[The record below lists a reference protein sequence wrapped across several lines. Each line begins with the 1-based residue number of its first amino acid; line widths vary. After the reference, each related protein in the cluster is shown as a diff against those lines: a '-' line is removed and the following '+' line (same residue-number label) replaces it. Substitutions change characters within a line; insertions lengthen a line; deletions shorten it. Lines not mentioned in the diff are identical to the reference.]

1 MTFDEAKIISR
12 RILFEEAGETF
23 SGWAEEA
30 VYPMLK
36 TFISAFINEQRQ
48 KSEEYLEEY
57 NDDLDIFLFNN
68 ALKNQNMPFEKIF
81 SQPDYQSF
89 QEYEIPYIL
98 PTIPPYN
105 FSGFDAISAINMK
118 DYQKIV
124 PALLKRIIVTLDFID
139 NEIKNVQRQ
148 KDILR
153 ANIENVKYYI
163 SEAVK
168 PYVR

>member
-12 RILFEEAGETF
+12 RILF
-23 SGWAEEA
+23 SGQPIQGFADEN
-30 VYPMLK
+30 VFPMLK

-68 ALKNQNMPFEKIF
+68 ALKNQNMPFEKII

-105 FSGFDAISAINMK
+105 WGGMTATSLFLLRDFE
-118 DYQKIV
+118 KIV

-148 KDILR
+148 KDVLR

-168 PYVR
+168 PYVG